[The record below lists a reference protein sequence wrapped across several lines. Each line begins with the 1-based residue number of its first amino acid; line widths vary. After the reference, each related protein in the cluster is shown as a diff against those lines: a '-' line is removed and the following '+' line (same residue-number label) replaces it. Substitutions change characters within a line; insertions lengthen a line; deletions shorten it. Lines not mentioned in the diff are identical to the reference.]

1 MHMNTKIIFNTDK
14 KLKMAAQKK
23 AKKQGLTL
31 SAVLNRATRAYV
43 EDSFDIGIISNDI
56 ARAREQI
63 RQGKYVTHEQLVK
76 ELGIKI

>member
-1 MHMNTKIIFNTDK
+1 MNTKIIFNTDK
-14 KLKMAAQKK
+14 KLKVAAQKK

-43 EDSFDIGIISNDI
+43 EDSFDIGVISHDI

-63 RQGKYVTHEQLVK
+63 RQGKYVSHGQLVK